1 MSSESAFDATTK
13 QFTGAT
19 LVELGFAV
27 GTVIRVQM
35 KNFLTYDDCQVFP
48 GPRLN
53 VVLGP
58 NGTGKSTITHAI
70 CLACAGSPV
79 SLGRDNKLSE
89 FVKHGKVGE
98 IVFVEVDLMYND
110 RGRTV
115 NVRREIDS
123 NKRSAR

>member
-1 MSSESAFDATTK
+1 MSSESAYDTTTKRFDAE
-13 QFTGAT
+13 T
-19 LVELGFAV
+19 LIELGFAV
-27 GTVIRVQM
+27 GTVIRVRM

-70 CLACAGSPV
+70 CLACAGSPA

-98 IVFVEVDLMYND
+98 MVYVEVDLVYNN

-123 NKRSAR
+123 TKKSSR